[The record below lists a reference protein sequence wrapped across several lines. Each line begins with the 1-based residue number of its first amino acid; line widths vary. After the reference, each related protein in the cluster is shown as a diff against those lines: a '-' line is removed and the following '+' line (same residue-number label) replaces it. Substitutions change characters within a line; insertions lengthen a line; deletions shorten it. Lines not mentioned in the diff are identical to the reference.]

1 MAQYIL
7 LLAGGDFKRDTQEEM
22 RAITERYV
30 AWRRKVTD
38 AGRVTSG
45 APLADDAKVLSGSAA
60 AFRVVDGPFTETKEV
75 IGGYYFFEA
84 PNLEAAV
91 EFARDCPH
99 LDYGGSMELREVIQL

>member
-22 RAITERYV
+22 RAITERYM
-30 AWRRKVTD
+30 AWRKKITD
-38 AGRVTSG
+38 AGKVTGG
-45 APLADDAKVLSGSAA
+45 APLADEGKILSGSGA
-60 AFRVVDGPFTETKEV
+60 AFRVVDGPFAETKEV

-84 PNLEAAV
+84 PNLEAAA

-99 LDYGGSMELREVIQL
+99 LDYGGTIELREVIQM